1 MPFSITLGMAKKI
14 YRSGSG
20 KTTYPSDVTDEEWAF
35 CVPYLTLMKEDAPQ
49 REHPLRAVFNAVR
62 YLVRVGCPWHMIPND
77 FPPPSSVYQQVQRWI
92 AAGCFEAL
100 THDLRKLLRL
110 LTERA
115 AEPSAAIL
123 DGRTLQSTPES
134 GARAGYDGYKRK
146 NGSKVHI
153 AVDTLGHLLA
163 LKVTPANEQERAQV
177 ADLIGDIQEVTGGSV
192 EVAFVDQG
200 YTGEEPAA
208 EAATRGVQLLV
219 VKLEEAK
226 RGFVL
231 LPRRWVL
238 ERSFAWMSR
247 FRRLARDYER
257 LPASV
262 AGLHWLAFLTLML
275 QSLLR

>member
-1 MPFSITLGMAKKI
+1 MAKKTFKT
-14 YRSGSG
+14 GSG
-20 KTTYPSDVTDEEWAF
+20 KTSYSSDVTDEEWAF
-35 CVPYLTLMKEDAPQ
+35 CSPYLTLMKEDAPQ
-49 REHPLRAVFNAVR
+49 RSHPLRAVLNAVR

-77 FPPPSSVYQQVQRWI
+77 FPPGSTVYQQVQRWI
-92 AAGCFEAL
+92 AAGCFEAM
-100 THDLRKLLRL
+100 THDLRQLLRML
-110 LTERA
+110 NERP
-115 AEPSAAIL
+115 AEPSAVIL

-146 NGSKVHI
+146 KGSKVHI

-177 ADLIGDIQEVTGGSV
+177 ADLIADVQEVTEGSV

-200 YTGEEPAA
+200 YTGETPAA
-208 EAATRGVQLLV
+208 EAAARGVHLLV
-219 VKLEEAK
+219 VKLPEAK
-226 RGFVL
+226 RGFIL
-231 LPRRWVL
+231 LPRRWVV

-262 AGLHWLAFLTLML
+262 AGLHWLAFATLML